1 MGFLASF
8 VFEPNV
14 LERKK
19 AEKGSPFSPKSSSRR
34 MGTPAKWSNVRRTD
48 ETITT
53 QPVRRLETH
62 NPQQSSFGCHS
73 NRKAIEAVR
82 QKARISKMG
91 EWRFM
96 IDEGL
101 LDG

>member
-1 MGFLASF
+1 M
-8 VFEPNV
+8 
-14 LERKK
+14 
-19 AEKGSPFSPKSSSRR
+19 
-34 MGTPAKWSNVRRTD
+34 M
-48 ETITT
+48 TT
-53 QPVRRLETH
+53 QPVRRLEIH
-62 NPQQSSFGCHS
+62 NPQHNSFACHS

-101 LDG
+101 LNE